1 MALPFRQSF
10 SAFIFAL
17 AATFAAAHP
26 NPATAQDRGVD
37 SVQTQIACAT
47 GHRFE
52 PGPVLAGRNR
62 QPTVLEFQA
71 RTQELGESQ
80 LRDSYSCAQLPIGN

>member
-1 MALPFRQSF
+1 MALPFRQSL
-10 SAFIFAL
+10 SALMFAL
-17 AATFAAAHP
+17 AATFVAAHP
-26 NPATAQDRGVD
+26 NPASAEARGAD
-37 SVQTQIACAT
+37 TLAQIACAT

-52 PGPVLAGRNR
+52 PGPILGGRNR